1 MSCENENFI
10 PETDLVRASGDGMT
24 DRRPEPDPITRV
36 LNPDAQTPGVILG
49 QAVSIEAGGVI
60 FDAGVKNSI
69 SASNGGESSSS
80 NAQ

>member
-49 QAVSIEAGGVI
+49 QAP
-60 FDAGVKNSI
+60 
-69 SASNGGESSSS
+69 SSLF
-80 NAQ
+80 